1 MDDLRKLG
9 DNEINNAL
17 KGLQGWVN
25 EGTSVS
31 KTFTFDS
38 FPEAADFVAAIGELS
53 DDMEGHHP
61 HAVVIRGTVVQLRL
75 ATPSVQGVSESD
87 IDLAQACDEIAV
99 SAVASGGSALWDED
113 DEDES
118 DLDEDEDDD
127 DVGHEL
133 DFDD

>member
-61 HAVVIRGTVVQLRL
+61 NVVTIRGTVVQLRL
-75 ATPSVQGVSESD
+75 ATRSVQGVSESD
-87 IDLAQACDEIAV
+87 IDLAEACDEI
-99 SAVASGGSALWDED
+99 SGGAVASGGKGGWDDD
-113 DEDES
+113 DEDL
-118 DLDEDEDDD
+118 DDDEDEDDD
-127 DVGHEL
+127 DDGGHEL